1 MASFSFYAIDFHRY
15 DRLCLV
21 LTPLFIVSQYLMF
34 LLMHHVIRWRP
45 PLNKESIA
53 ATSGKGQTMMTETGW
68 RNFSIDASQLIWSGF
83 FHTVYGSAAIAAVSS
98 YANEEP
104 VRSLGDRGALLASGD
119 VEYIMLQE
127 AAAFLGSIFGAL
139 MLFYLFYWCIG
150 WDKGMEQLFH
160 HVTFFGVTI
169 VLARRSAL
177 PHSGLWAMAME
188 GSSPA
193 LNAMNLLRQLD
204 GSLAEKST
212 MLCFLIFVISFFALR
227 CVLFGRVV
235 LRTCYLRLLA
245 PDGFPVHVPAWEID
259 VVVVLWLAGWLL
271 QLYWLHAIYKKV
283 KRKFAKPKATPK
295 ADEAKSE

>member
-1 MASFSFYAIDFHRY
+1 MAIDHLRY

-21 LTPLFIVSQYLMF
+21 LFPLFTISQYLVF

-45 PLNKESIA
+45 ALTADSIK
-53 ATSGKGQTMMTETGW
+53 ATTGDKKATEMTEAGW
-68 RNFSIDASQLIWSGF
+68 RNFSIDAAQLVWSGF
-83 FHTVYGSAAIAAVSS
+83 FHLVYGTAAIAAVTA
-98 YANEEP
+98 YTEEEP
-104 VRSLGDRGALLASGD
+104 VRALGDRGAMLASGD
-119 VEYIMLQE
+119 VEYVMLQE
-127 AAAFLGSIFGAL
+127 SAAFLGSIFGAL

-204 GSLAEKST
+204 GSLAEQGA
-212 MLCFLIFVISFFALR
+212 MACFLIFIILFFALR

-235 LRTCYLRLLA
+235 LRTCYLRVMA
-245 PDGFPVHVPAWEID
+245 PDGFPLHVPAWEID

-271 QLYWLHAIYKKV
+271 QLYWLRAIIKKV
-283 KRKFAKPKATPK
+283 QRKFAKAKPGGKTP
-295 ADEAKSE
+295 